1 MKKTNPATKRPPNAS
16 TRARRNAGGSTTT
29 TTTTSGGAAEEPE
42 PASTTSGG
50 AAEEPEPASTT
61 AATTTYNVRD
71 YQNPDAGADQP
82 LTKAKAKGKKDGTPV
97 CFHCGK
103 ADPKLLSC
111 AACHHARY
119 CDRDCQ
125 RKDWKRHKLACKAAV
140 AAEKRRVRQKA
151 AWKAAAAAARRR
163 GGRGGDVVC
172 VICIGPVVAPVELP
186 CGHSYCG
193 ACLAELRAREVSQRC
208 PQCREELPAGAEGL
222 YDLAVRPVI
231 RIDGMVNRGERAW
244 GSLPAAEAEEIEEAI
259 AMLREAGA
267 QGHAA
272 ANTNLGFLLEHERK
286 DVDGAEQA
294 YRAAIEADPGYASAH
309 VNLGYLLQTERK
321 DVDGAEQAYRAA
333 IEADPGYAAAHYNLA
348 LLLEDE
354 RQDVDGAEQAYR
366 AAIEADPGYV
376 RLGLEL
382 TPILLK
388 LYNCTNVGNK
398 YK

>member
-29 TTTTSGGAAEEPE
+29 TTTTSGGAAEEPEPASTTSGGAAEEPE

-103 ADPKLLSC
+103 ANPKLLTCS
-111 AACHHARY
+111 ACHHARY

-222 YDLAVRPVI
+222 YELAVRPVI
-231 RIDGMVNRGERAW
+231 RIEGMVERGERAW

-272 ANTNLGFLLEHERK
+272 ANVSLGFLLEHVRK

-294 YRAAIEADPGYASAH
+294 YRAAIKADPSNIDYH
-309 VNLGYLLQTERK
+309 FNLGGLYRQLARLTEASGGDPK
-321 DVDGAEQAYRAA
+321 HALELWSQAVEHHANGVAA
-333 IEADPGYAAAHYNLA
+333 GDP
-348 LLLEDE
+348 DSS
-354 RQDVDGAEQAYR
+354 
-366 AAIEADPGYV
+366 
-376 RLGLEL
+376 GLEKAERNAARVRAML
-382 TPILLK
+382 E
-388 LYNCTNVGNK
+388 
-398 YK
+398 

>member
-1 MKKTNPATKRPPNAS
+1 MNYEVGSSKSGFFIQKSHRPKKNHQSTPALHAHTLHAHTMKKTNPATKRPPNAS

-82 LTKAKAKGKKDGTPV
+82 LTKAKTKAKGKKDGTPV

-151 AWKAAAAAARRR
+151 AWKAAAAAARRQ
-163 GGRGGDVVC
+163 GGRGGNVVC

-208 PQCREELPAGAEGL
+208 PQCREELPSGAEGL
-222 YDLAVRPVI
+222 YDLAIRPVM
-231 RIDGMVNRGERAW
+231 RIQRMVDRGERAW

-267 QGHAA
+267 QGHAR
-272 ANTNLGFLLEHERK
+272 ANGVLGFLLEHVRK
-286 DVDGAEQA
+286 DADGAEQA
-294 YRAAIEADPGYASAH
+294 YRAAIEADPGYA
-309 VNLGYLLQTERK
+309 
-321 DVDGAEQAYRAA
+321 
-333 IEADPGYAAAHYNLA
+333 
-348 LLLEDE
+348 
-354 RQDVDGAEQAYR
+354 
-366 AAIEADPGYV
+366 
-376 RLGLEL
+376 
-382 TPILLK
+382 
-388 LYNCTNVGNK
+388 
-398 YK
+398 

>member
-82 LTKAKAKGKKDGTPV
+82 LTKAKTKAKGKKDGTPV

-151 AWKAAAAAARRR
+151 AWKAAAAAARRQ
-163 GGRGGDVVC
+163 GGRGGNVVC

-193 ACLAELRAREVSQRC
+193 ACLAELRAREVSQKC

-222 YDLAVRPVI
+222 YELAMRPVM
-231 RIDGMVNRGERAW
+231 RIERMVKRGERAW

-267 QGHAA
+267 QGHACS
-272 ANTNLGFLLEHERK
+272 NFSVGILLEHTRK

-294 YRAAIEADPGYASAH
+294 FRAAIEADP
-309 VNLGYLLQTERK
+309 NDMKPRK
-321 DVDGAEQAYRAA
+321 S
-333 IEADPGYAAAHYNLA
+333 
-348 LLLEDE
+348 
-354 RQDVDGAEQAYR
+354 
-366 AAIEADPGYV
+366 
-376 RLGLEL
+376 LGLTLCRRGIECEKNGD
-382 TPILLK
+382 ISKAEK
-388 LYNCTNVGNK
+388 LYRDGGGETLDCGLGEGP
-398 YK
+398 